1 MENINILEK
10 KLATVEMS
18 FLEHL
23 NAIDS
28 YNSGLFD
35 IFNWLDSMK
44 KETDELKQI
53 HFAVLNDEQ
62 IFYKDYGK
70 SSIGIYENTWHI
82 KPEPNQQ
89 LLVIIKDNK
98 IQNQAFIIRIISSLL
113 QFLTDEKIAYHDRFE
128 TEQTVQETWSIIKM
142 IEVMIGAK

>member
-1 MENINILEK
+1 
-10 KLATVEMS
+10 MS

-35 IFNWLDSMK
+35 IFSWLGNME
-44 KETDELKQI
+44 KETDELKQV
-53 HFAVLNDEQ
+53 HFAVINDEQ
-62 IFYKDYGK
+62 IFYKDYDE

-82 KPEPNQQ
+82 KPEKNKQ

-98 IQNQAFIIRIISSLL
+98 NQNQAFITRIISSLL
-113 QFLTDEKIAYHDRFE
+113 QFLTDK
-128 TEQTVQETWSIIKM
+128 K
-142 IEVMIGAK
+142 